1 MGCGWDE
8 EKGAAREFLTRP
20 LQRGGTTF
28 RTERESSPL
37 LEAFPVVD
45 DFTRALDLDRLGWRS
60 MSASPLV
67 AYACSLHASTDF
79 REKLYKI
86 IQNAAKLVAKQP
98 GGGAGQRTAAQV
110 ASTLSQS
117 RGIFK
122 LLKWV
127 NCIETYQTSFGED
140 DPIVRRLKQTEA
152 WLNATVTMMQDAIS
166 LDKLCS
172 AKIVS
177 PRFVWW
183 MNFLDLLL
191 SLLLAGIAANAIRL
205 LQRAS
210 GHDSPKVQR
219 KLLLLRLEVGVRLFD
234 ALSLLH
240 ETSVAPGTKRQLWP
254 APSPNNAILAGLL
267 SGACAT
273 SAVAIKK
280 WAATVPATA
289 PSVKQ
294 EQQQQVVDQN
304 GKKHR

>member
-1 MGCGWDE
+1 MQSHRVQSHVAGRLLRRIFPRGSEVGASAVRRRADLEATLGWPSATSFCGCLPPCTRSIDTLMGCGWDE

-152 WLNATVTMMQDAIS
+152 WLNATVTMMQAPYLLIS
-166 LDKLCS
+166 S
-172 AKIVS
+172 A
-177 PRFVWW
+177 
-183 MNFLDLLL
+183 L
-191 SLLLAGIAANAIRL
+191 
-205 LQRAS
+205 
-210 GHDSPKVQR
+210 PK
-219 KLLLLRLEVGVRLFD
+219 
-234 ALSLLH
+234 S
-240 ETSVAPGTKRQLWP
+240 
-254 APSPNNAILAGLL
+254 
-267 SGACAT
+267 
-273 SAVAIKK
+273 
-280 WAATVPATA
+280 
-289 PSVKQ
+289 
-294 EQQQQVVDQN
+294 
-304 GKKHR
+304 